1 MITSAAD
8 ERIREV
14 STTDEELIV
23 AFIDGR
29 TLSVPL
35 VWYPRLFHASP
46 EQRSDW
52 RLIGDGDGVHWP
64 QIDEDLSAAGL
75 LRGVSAAPA
84 AREISQPVK
93 RSDNPLFLYAGEY
106 ENVEDAKA
114 DLETLREMHGE
125 HIAGTYD
132 AAVVT
137 KNEEGKIQIVDKI
150 EKPTQRGGWAGM
162 AVGAAIGLIIPP
174 AILVSGLPGAG
185 VDALI
190 GHLEGGMSRSD
201 PREVWKMLD
210 NSEAALIVVGE
221 ATVERAVDEA
231 TARAKRDLKKEI
243 RADAR
248 EVEREIAT
256 R

>member
-75 LRGVSAAPA
+75 LRGVSAVPA
-84 AREISQPVK
+84 VRELSQLEGSDTQEGHRIAKGPVHVTPREGGWVVTREGSDRTSSVHRTQKEAEQRGRQVARKS
-93 RSDNPLFLYAGEY
+93 RMDFFLHDRTGKIRLHVRYDPERQDDVRVGDTGAGEDDVHI
-106 ENVEDAKA
+106 EGTDASS
-114 DLETLREMHGE
+114 
-125 HIAGTYD
+125 
-132 AAVVT
+132 
-137 KNEEGKIQIVDKI
+137 
-150 EKPTQRGGWAGM
+150 P
-162 AVGAAIGLIIPP
+162 
-174 AILVSGLPGAG
+174 
-185 VDALI
+185 
-190 GHLEGGMSRSD
+190 
-201 PREVWKMLD
+201 
-210 NSEAALIVVGE
+210 
-221 ATVERAVDEA
+221 
-231 TARAKRDLKKEI
+231 
-243 RADAR
+243 
-248 EVEREIAT
+248 
-256 R
+256 